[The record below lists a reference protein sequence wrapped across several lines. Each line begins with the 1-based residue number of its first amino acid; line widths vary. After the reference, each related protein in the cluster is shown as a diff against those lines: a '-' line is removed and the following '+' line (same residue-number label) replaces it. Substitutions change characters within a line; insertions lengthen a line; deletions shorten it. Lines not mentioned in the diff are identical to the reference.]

1 MTVTSS
7 GSQAPATAPV
17 DGVTVSV
24 DGVDVT
30 VPKGTGAQMKTL
42 IQRSDPLVA
51 PLAAGQKVGTIQVTT
66 ATGTP
71 VASLPLVVQ
80 EPVELAG
87 LLGRAWDSLRLWIK

>member
-1 MTVTSS
+1 
-7 GSQAPATAPV
+7 
-17 DGVTVSV
+17 
-24 DGVDVT
+24 
-30 VPKGTGAQMKTL
+30 
-42 IQRSDPLVA
+42 VA

-66 ATGTP
+66 AAGTP